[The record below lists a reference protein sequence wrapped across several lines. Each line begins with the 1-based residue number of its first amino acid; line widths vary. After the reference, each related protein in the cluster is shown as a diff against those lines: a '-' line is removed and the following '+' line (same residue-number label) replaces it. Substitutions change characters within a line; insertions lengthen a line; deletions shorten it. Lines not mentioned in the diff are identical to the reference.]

1 MTLDNADQ
9 SCSNQLVLNLKPQHD
24 DARERGRRRERESER
39 AQEGWARGA
48 SALSQHQDQRS
59 VGRSVVE
66 STGRTDQE
74 EAGKS
79 ADLLWKTDDKL
90 QPLLLLITLLSIT

>member
-59 VGRSVVE
+59 VGRLS
-66 STGRTDQE
+66 RAR
-74 EAGKS
+74 AGLIRRKQVRALTYS
-79 ADLLWKTDDKL
+79 GKL
-90 QPLLLLITLLSIT
+90 MTSYNRYFCW